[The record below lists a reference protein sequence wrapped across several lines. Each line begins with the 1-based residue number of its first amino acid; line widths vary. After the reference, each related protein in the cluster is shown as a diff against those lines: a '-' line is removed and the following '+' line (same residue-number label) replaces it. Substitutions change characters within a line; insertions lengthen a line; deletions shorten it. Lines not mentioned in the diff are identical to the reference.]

1 MRISDWSSDVCS
13 SDLGAQ
19 VPARG
24 PRDAGRRGRLGVV
37 DRGQPRRCPVP
48 LPDLPGRGCQRPVAP
63 GHLHAREERSGR
75 RSVLSRRGCGHQD
88 AGGLGMTWMHWILFG
103 LLSLFAISVAT
114 APNTKTKTRL
124 AAFVFVVGL
133 VLLLVL
139 GQPK

>member
-1 MRISDWSSDVCS
+1 MRISDCSSDVCS
-13 SDLGAQ
+13 SEL
-19 VPARG
+19 
-24 PRDAGRRGRLGVV
+24 
-37 DRGQPRRCPVP
+37 
-48 LPDLPGRGCQRPVAP
+48 QRPVAP
-63 GHLHAREERSGR
+63 VHLHAREERSGR